1 MTLPANTRAALD
13 RARNS
18 SDGRLD
24 AATAQTLESAIQ
36 ELWANIQK
44 QPDDYVLT
52 RDEFALF
59 NYFRE
64 RFRGSSVAQKAVER
78 YWNSLSASSSPDGC
92 SPSTTRSGK

>member
-1 MTLPANTRAALD
+1 MTLPPNTRAALD

-36 ELWANIQK
+36 ELWAKIQK
-44 QPDDYVLT
+44 QPEDYVLT

-78 YWNSLSASSSPDGC
+78 YWNSLSASSSGPDGC
-92 SPSTTRSGK
+92 SSSTR